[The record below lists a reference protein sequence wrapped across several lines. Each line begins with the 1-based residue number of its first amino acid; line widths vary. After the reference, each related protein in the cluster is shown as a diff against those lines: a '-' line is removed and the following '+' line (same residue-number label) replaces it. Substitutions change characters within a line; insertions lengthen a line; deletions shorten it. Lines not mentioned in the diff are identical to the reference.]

1 MSLFVQGGDDDYEYN
16 PGDYPEIFSEE
27 EIALAEEHEATATT
41 KIFDPEDSSHE
52 SEKVK

>member
-1 MSLFVQGGDDDYEYN
+1 LSLFVQGGDDDYEYN